1 MRVAHVNLAGGF
13 RGGERQTELL
23 IRELADAEYEQV
35 LIARRNGDLANRLS
49 DVAVEIRDVRPW
61 LLFAAMA
68 MRDVDLIHVHE
79 GRSIYAAY
87 VRSLMSGMPYIVTR
101 RVNNPI
107 GRHWLAHQAYTH
119 AACVVGVSEDI
130 EGILENYNPN
140 IRTAT
145 IRSASSGFVVDEE
158 ESAKIRSRYPDKF
171 LVGHVGALDN
181 VQKAQEYIIQV
192 AWELQ
197 KSHPQIQF
205 MLVGGGSDETMFR
218 QAAAGLQNLEFTGFV
233 DNVGD
238 YLSAFDLLI
247 LPSNKEG
254 IGGILLDAMDQGL
267 AIIASKVG
275 GVPEIVHDGEN
286 GILIEPA
293 RPDQLK
299 AGILKLKD
307 SPQLRQRYGDRGRQI
322 SSEYTAAAMSRK
334 YEALYQS
341 ILSQ

>member
-1 MRVAHVNLAGGF
+1 
-13 RGGERQTELL
+13 
-23 IRELADAEYEQV
+23 
-35 LIARRNGDLANRLS
+35 
-49 DVAVEIRDVRPW
+49 
-61 LLFAAMA
+61 
-68 MRDVDLIHVHE
+68 
-79 GRSIYAAY
+79 
-87 VRSLMSGMPYIVTR
+87 
-101 RVNNPI
+101 
-107 GRHWLAHQAYTH
+107 
-119 AACVVGVSEDI
+119 
-130 EGILENYNPN
+130 
-140 IRTAT
+140 
-145 IRSASSGFVVDEE
+145 
-158 ESAKIRSRYPDKF
+158 
-171 LVGHVGALDN
+171 VGALDN

-205 MLVGGGSDETMFR
+205 ILVGGGSDEAMFR

-238 YLSAFDLLI
+238 YLSAFDLFI

-334 YEALYQS
+334 YEALYRS